1 MVGRLGVLG
10 QLKFSYG
17 GSNVMR
23 VGTVTFFQIAGVL
36 IVLSLGLPIPSEAV
50 VFWDDSFEY
59 ANDTALGGIWGGLSS
74 TQDPNGVLDVSTA
87 HPHTGSKSIKET
99 FTGTGQNFEGGASV
113 YVGGRNFTPTNTL
126 YTRWWMYL
134 TDHNGTGTFLVGSP
148 FTKLNLQYPDT
159 CSVCYSVWWTLSGAN
174 AQLASALQHAD
185 GTTENHFSSGTV
197 PQQQWV
203 CVETQLTAE
212 SPPGASNG
220 IMAAWINGTQVL
232 NDTNVTLLKSGGV
245 GPLTNVRL
253 YTQNGLGTIYYDDYA
268 TGNSRIGCGASPTN
282 DVTPPAAPVGLR
294 VQ

>member
-1 MVGRLGVLG
+1 
-10 QLKFSYG
+10 
-17 GSNVMR
+17 MR
-23 VGTVTFFQIAGVL
+23 VGTVIFGQIATFL

-59 ANDTALGGIWGGLSS
+59 ANDTALANVWNGISN

-87 HPHTGSKSIKET
+87 RPHSGSKSIQET
-99 FTGTGQNFEGGASV
+99 FRGTPPNYEGGASV
-113 YVGGRNFTPTNTL
+113 YVGGRRFTSTNTL

-134 TDHNGTGTFLVGSP
+134 TDYNGTGTFLVGSP
-148 FTKLNLQYPDT
+148 FTKLNLQYPDS
-159 CSVCYSVWWTLSGAN
+159 CSICYSVWWTLSGAN
-174 AQLASALQHAD
+174 AQLAAALQHAD
-185 GTTENHFSSGTV
+185 GTAENHYSAGTI

-212 SPPGASNG
+212 SPAGASNG

-245 GPLTNVRL
+245 GPLTTVRL
-253 YTQNGLGTIYYDDYA
+253 YTQNGLGIIYYDDFA
-268 TGNSRIGCGASPTN
+268 TGDARIGCGVSPTI
-282 DVTPPAAPVGLR
+282 DLTPPAAPAGLR